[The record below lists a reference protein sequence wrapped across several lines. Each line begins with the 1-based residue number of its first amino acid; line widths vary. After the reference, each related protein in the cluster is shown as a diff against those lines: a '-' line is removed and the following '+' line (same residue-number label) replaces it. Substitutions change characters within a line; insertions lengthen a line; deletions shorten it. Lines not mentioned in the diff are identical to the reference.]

1 MYLSCNLGCYIHVVI
16 LGNPLNSSNTS
27 LHLQGVC
34 RAAGKFLETPDKPC
48 GTNILSSGRSNTLR
62 RFMLLK
68 RTKATDQWD
77 TRLGS
82 ELIYPTYNP
91 LPPKSS
97 SPLPPNPLIWLC
109 HPRRSQ
115 YCFNYPD
122 VTRLTISVIES
133 SDEVASSYINMGGF
147 FKIALAIAILCFSPP
162 DSFKPRSPT

>member
-1 MYLSCNLGCYIHVVI
+1 MITASDWRCGGSKMYLSCNLGCYIHVVI

-77 TRLGS
+77 TRVGS
-82 ELIYPTYNP
+82 ELIYPTYTTSS
-91 LPPKSS
+91 LPRVRAPF
-97 SPLPPNPLIWLC
+97 PQTP
-109 HPRRSQ
+109 
-115 YCFNYPD
+115 
-122 VTRLTISVIES
+122 
-133 SDEVASSYINMGGF
+133 
-147 FKIALAIAILCFSPP
+147 
-162 DSFKPRSPT
+162 